1 MFIKKILQRTYT
13 KYLGIPKSVVW
24 SARILFA
31 AHPATLTVGEHSNI
45 SASLVFNTANSKIS
59 IGSRTFIGGEVLLDS
74 ACSITIGDDVLIAYQ
89 SVFSDH
95 NSHSIL
101 WSERRTDVLD
111 WNAGKKD
118 WSVVQR
124 APIRIGNKCWIGM
137 RSIILKGV
145 ELGDGCVVGAGS
157 VVTKSFPANALIA
170 GNPAR
175 LIRLIEQ
182 DICE

>member
-1 MFIKKILQRTYT
+1 MPSTTIWAGNVSPR
-13 KYLGIPKSVVW
+13 
-24 SARILFA
+24 
-31 AHPATLTVGEHSNI
+31 AHPFFFSIGDHSNV
-45 SASLVFNTANSKIS
+45 SAGLVFNTPNSTIT
-59 IGSRTFIGGEVLLDS
+59 IGSRTFIGGGVLLDS
-74 ACSITIGDDVLIAYQ
+74 ACSITIGNDVLIAHQ

-118 WSVVQR
+118 WSVIQH
-124 APIRIGNKCWIGM
+124 APIKIGNKCWIGM
-137 RSIILKGV
+137 RCIILKGV

-157 VVTKSFPANALIA
+157 VVTKSFPANSLIA

-175 LIRLIEQ
+175 LIRTIEQ
-182 DICE
+182 DINE

>member
-1 MFIKKILQRTYT
+1 
-13 KYLGIPKSVVW
+13 
-24 SARILFA
+24 
-31 AHPATLTVGEHSNI
+31 
-45 SASLVFNTANSKIS
+45 
-59 IGSRTFIGGEVLLDS
+59 
-74 ACSITIGDDVLIAYQ
+74 LIAYQ

-157 VVTKSFPANALIA
+157 V
-170 GNPAR
+170 
-175 LIRLIEQ
+175 
-182 DICE
+182 